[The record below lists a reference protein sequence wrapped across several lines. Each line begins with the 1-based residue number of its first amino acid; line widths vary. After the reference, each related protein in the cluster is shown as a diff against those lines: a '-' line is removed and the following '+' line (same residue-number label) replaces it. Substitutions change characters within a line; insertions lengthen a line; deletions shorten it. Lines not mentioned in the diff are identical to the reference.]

1 MKIKLIEALIIVFIV
16 LMLGGILS
24 SVKGNGNNE
33 ITEIIS
39 DFDNLSDFDVSG
51 YVPSEEFDE
60 EYINGFGEFN
70 SRVGN
75 IVSNGINK
83 GIDLF
88 FELVKKLVS

>member
-1 MKIKLIEALIIVFIV
+1 
-16 LMLGGILS
+16 MLGGILS

>member
-1 MKIKLIEALIIVFIV
+1 
-16 LMLGGILS
+16 MLGGILG
-24 SVKGNGNNE
+24 SVKNDSKDDQ

-39 DFDNLSDFDVSG
+39 DFENQSDFNVSG

-70 SRVGN
+70 GKLGD
-75 IVSNGINK
+75 IITNGVNK

-88 FELVKKLVS
+88 FEFVKKLVS